1 MKPPENWSET
11 SLEKWFASLRIIAPR
26 DPGSIQR
33 GRQAFL
39 AQASTLTLPVS
50 QTQFQRPTGWI
61 FKFINQLK
69 SKKYSPMFTTFASL
83 FLVIALLFGG
93 SGAAA
98 VAAQSSL
105 PDQPLYQIKTLTE
118 DLVLGSSVSYT
129 HRLQLEL
136 DYADRRVTEVIRLR
150 EMQQLIPQSTY
161 LRFENHIDQALELA
175 ANIESGEMMRSL
187 NQIRERLQ
195 NQMSSLP
202 AHDPE
207 VLSIREMIRLRI
219 GWTDFGLEEPNAF
232 RQQAQLRTRFNQE
245 AQSQERGTPA
255 PDFDP
260 GTGTGANG
268 SVSQGDKSE
277 NHDCQFD
284 PCVPGPEHRYG
295 QDQESDE
302 NQMDGGND
310 SPGTSFPAANPNQ
323 GLIPKPQQGPGNNSE
338 NNNTNQNTT
347 QENGF
352 SQGNGGTH

>member
-1 MKPPENWSET
+1 MKLSENWSET

-118 DLVLGSSVSYT
+118 DLILGSSVSNT
-129 HRLQLEL
+129 HRLQLEF
-136 DYADRRVTEVIRLR
+136 DFADRRVTEVIRLR

-161 LRFENHIDQALELA
+161 LRFENHINQALQLA
-175 ANIESGEMMRSL
+175 ASSENGEMMRSL

-207 VLSIREMIRLRI
+207 VLRIREMVQLRI
-219 GWTDFGLEEPNAF
+219 GWTDFGLEKPNAF
-232 RQQAQLRTRFNQE
+232 RQRAQLRTRFNQE
-245 AQSQERGTPA
+245 AQSQERGVPM
-255 PDFDP
+255 PDFGP
-260 GTGTGANG
+260 GKGAGAND
-268 SVSQGDKSE
+268 SVSQGEESRNNDY
-277 NHDCQFD
+277 QFD
-284 PCVPGPEHRYG
+284 PCGLGPEHCYG

-302 NQMDGGND
+302 NQMDGKD

-323 GLIPKPQQGPGNNSE
+323 GFSPNFQQGPGNNSE
-338 NNNTNQNTT
+338 NNNANQNAT
-347 QENGF
+347 QENG
-352 SQGNGGTH
+352 SPQGNGGTH